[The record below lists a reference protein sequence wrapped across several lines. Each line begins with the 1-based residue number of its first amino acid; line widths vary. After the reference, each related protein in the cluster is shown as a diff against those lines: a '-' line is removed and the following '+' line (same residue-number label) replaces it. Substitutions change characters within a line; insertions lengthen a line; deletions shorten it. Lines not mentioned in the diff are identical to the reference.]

1 MRIVVT
7 LHEQLN
13 FDTNL
18 VTSLKSYCEQQ
29 ERLKEIVREED
40 KLIHGGKDA
49 GNLGQAVCIWLC

>member
-7 LHEQLN
+7 LHEQSN

-18 VTSLKSYCEQQ
+18 VTNLKSYCEQQ
-29 ERLKEIVREED
+29 ERLKEIVREQD

-49 GNLGQAVCIWLC
+49 GKLGRAVCT